1 LIEALEEGIEPL
13 VVLRSGVLA
22 LLKLRPEIVSEVV
35 A

>member
-13 VVLRSGVLA
+13 IVLRSGVLA
-22 LLKLRPEIVSEVV
+22 LLKPRPEIVSEVV